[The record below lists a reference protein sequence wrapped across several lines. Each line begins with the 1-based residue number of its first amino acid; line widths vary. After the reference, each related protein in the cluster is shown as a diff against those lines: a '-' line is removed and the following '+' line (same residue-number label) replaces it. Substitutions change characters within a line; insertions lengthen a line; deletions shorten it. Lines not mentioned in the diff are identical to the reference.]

1 MTGGFN
7 LERTMTRQA
16 IWAAVLS
23 AGLTVTAWAEVPS
36 IALRDLDGR
45 ERNVNEFI
53 GKGKWTVV
61 VAWAHDC
68 RICDR
73 EIGEMSA
80 LHRAHYKKDATVL
93 GVTLDG
99 AAQIPQARA
108 FVKRHK
114 LPFVNLVV
122 EPTQEIMRQFG
133 AGDFVGT
140 PTYYIYNPKGQ
151 IVGQNIGPVSRKEVE
166 EFITSDQKVSQD
178 DKK

>member
-1 MTGGFN
+1 MTIRTILAVLLGGF
-7 LERTMTRQA
+7 
-16 IWAAVLS
+16 
-23 AGLTVTAWAEVPS
+23 LTATAWADAPS

-80 LHRAHYKKDATVL
+80 LHRAHSKKDATVL

-99 AAQIPQARA
+99 AAQLPQARA

-114 LPFVNLVV
+114 LPFVNLVA
-122 EPTQEIMRQFG
+122 EPKQEIMRQFG

-140 PTYYIYNPKGQ
+140 PTYYIYNPKGE

-166 EFITSDQKVSQD
+166 DFIASDQKTSQD
-178 DKK
+178 DKQ

>member
-1 MTGGFN
+1 
-7 LERTMTRQA
+7 MTRRA

-36 IALRDLDGR
+36 IALRDIDGR

-53 GKGKWTVV
+53 GKGQWTVV
-61 VAWAHDC
+61 VTWAHDC

-73 EIGEMSA
+73 EIGEMSDF
-80 LHRAHYKKDATVL
+80 HRAHSKKDASVL

-99 AAQIPQARA
+99 AAQVAQARR
-108 FVKRHK
+108 FIQRHK
-114 LPFVNLVV
+114 LPFVNLVA
-122 EPTQEIMRQFG
+122 EPKQEVMRQFG

-140 PTYYIYNPKGQ
+140 PTYYIYNPKGE

-166 EFITSDQKVSQD
+166 AFIASDKKVSKD